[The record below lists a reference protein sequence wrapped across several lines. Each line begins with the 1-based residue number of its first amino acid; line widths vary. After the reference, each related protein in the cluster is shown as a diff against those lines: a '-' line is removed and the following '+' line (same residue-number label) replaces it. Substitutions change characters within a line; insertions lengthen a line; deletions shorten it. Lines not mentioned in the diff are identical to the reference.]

1 MFLEKLFK
9 HSVIFGFLICEKK
22 VLAGPDTWGCRMPKG
37 GTGQPSAVV
46 LALGASSAL
55 RKCSPPSASAV
66 F

>member
-9 HSVIFGFLICEKK
+9 HSVVLGFPICEKK

-37 GTGQPSAVV
+37 GTGQHSAVA
-46 LALGASSAL
+46 LALGASSVL
-55 RKCSPPSASAV
+55 GKCSPPSASAV